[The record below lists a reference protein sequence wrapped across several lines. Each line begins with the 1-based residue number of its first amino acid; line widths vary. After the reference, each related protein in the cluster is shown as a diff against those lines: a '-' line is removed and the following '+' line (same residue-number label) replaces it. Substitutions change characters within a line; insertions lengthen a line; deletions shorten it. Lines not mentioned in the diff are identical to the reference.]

1 MNKEELINKLQ
12 TTEEVLKK
20 ILTED
25 KNAIVISFED
35 QDRLQSLQNRNEN
48 ILHKLKTDEFSV
60 AIVGLEKAGKSTVGN
75 ALIKMAILPEYTERC
90 TYTTTEIR
98 SGDRDEAI
106 ISFYKHEQF
115 NKNFQDMMNILEF
128 PGESDFFH
136 ANLDEFKNFLETIKN
151 DPNKQNVLNDVV
163 TMLEGRNQIRQLLNK
178 PNEIFDLSS
187 DSESERQKM
196 KRYITGFEGYNED
209 KTAKRDNYGAYPYAV
224 ERVVIHSTKL
234 NEMSHIVLYDV
245 PGFDSPTELHKKQ
258 TELMLSKAD
267 AIILVTNIA
276 ANPRLTGTQLEMLK
290 KIHDDDGIRLIE
302 KAFIFGN
309 RLDQAG
315 NENRAEGNIASLRR
329 DAKDNQ
335 ITVNDRVICGSAK
348 AFLEKN
354 KIFSEDDI
362 VRGLTN
368 ADKTLDNWSTDY
380 TANDYGIAEIKKKL
394 KFYHDRER
402 LQILQKRVDA
412 TIEAIKNILTEILN
426 KYKIDGSDRINNS
439 DKLFGQVLRKIQR
452 PFVREMNIIS
462 GEHQRKINSE
472 KPFSQWLN
480 DNIEKIYPYIDENDS
495 LIFDV
500 ENEGS
505 IDTSGIYPV
514 TGVDVKIREKM
525 NKQFMKNLVEYS
537 ASITLQM
544 QSEIRNQ
551 LVEKFLEIIGV
562 DQNSKYHSE
571 LKELV
576 NKLFDEFL
584 IENGAKCYFNPLVER
599 FSMGLIETLILMPFA
614 SEERFDKVEKNL
626 PEFLSLAVYYTL
638 ESNSEGA
645 PSISDD
651 PNERLKFF
659 SKIFVHDEIQN
670 SEDESR
676 STELLKKFFDEELKI
691 SIDDSIINDWTKKYL
706 IKFDLSEGLPQNLIE
721 ILLQNSQTPKWSASN
736 DKMRIEWIE
745 KTIRSYCNSP
755 KSLEFQKN
763 ISGSRN
769 DQRINLTQ
777 KIKELHNLSKNV
789 DPIKNRT
796 DIIRILN
803 EDILILR
810 DITKNAIIKATGLE
824 TAFNAVI
831 TKNINLISSNLK
843 AEENDLLDAWVSEN
857 LPKIKESEYTAIE
870 RQNLNLQVRRSIINS
885 IHLALKELH

>member
-1 MNKEELINKLQ
+1 
-12 TTEEVLKK
+12 
-20 ILTED
+20 
-25 KNAIVISFED
+25 
-35 QDRLQSLQNRNEN
+35 
-48 ILHKLKTDEFSV
+48 
-60 AIVGLEKAGKSTVGN
+60 
-75 ALIKMAILPEYTERC
+75 
-90 TYTTTEIR
+90 
-98 SGDRDEAI
+98 
-106 ISFYKHEQF
+106 
-115 NKNFQDMMNILEF
+115 
-128 PGESDFFH
+128 
-136 ANLDEFKNFLETIKN
+136 
-151 DPNKQNVLNDVV
+151 
-163 TMLEGRNQIRQLLNK
+163 
-178 PNEIFDLSS
+178 
-187 DSESERQKM
+187 
-196 KRYITGFEGYNED
+196 
-209 KTAKRDNYGAYPYAV
+209 
-224 ERVVIHSTKL
+224 
-234 NEMSHIVLYDV
+234 MSI
-245 PGFDSPTELHKKQ
+245 
-258 TELMLSKAD
+258 
-267 AIILVTNIA
+267 
-276 ANPRLTGTQLEMLK
+276 
-290 KIHDDDGIRLIE
+290 
-302 KAFIFGN
+302 
-309 RLDQAG
+309 
-315 NENRAEGNIASLRR
+315 
-329 DAKDNQ
+329 
-335 ITVNDRVICGSAK
+335 
-348 AFLEKN
+348 
-354 KIFSEDDI
+354 
-362 VRGLTN
+362 
-368 ADKTLDNWSTDY
+368 
-380 TANDYGIAEIKKKL
+380 
-394 KFYHDRER
+394 
-402 LQILQKRVDA
+402 
-412 TIEAIKNILTEILN
+412 
-426 KYKIDGSDRINNS
+426 
-439 DKLFGQVLRKIQR
+439 
-452 PFVREMNIIS
+452 
-462 GEHQRKINSE
+462 
-472 KPFSQWLN
+472 
-480 DNIEKIYPYIDENDS
+480 
-495 LIFDV
+495 
-500 ENEGS
+500 ENE
-505 IDTSGIYPV
+505 
-514 TGVDVKIREKM
+514 
-525 NKQFMKNLVEYS
+525 QFMKNLVEYS

-691 SIDDSIINDWTKKYL
+691 SIDDSIINEWTKKYL

-763 ISGSRN
+763 NFGSRN

-777 KIKELHNLSKNV
+777 KIKELHNISKNV